1 MERSSTTLEVT
12 LGTTLKTT
20 LGITSGTTL
29 GTIRVCEK
37 QEENKVNVWFS

>member
-20 LGITSGTTL
+20 LGITPGTTL
-29 GTIRVCEK
+29 GTFRVCEK